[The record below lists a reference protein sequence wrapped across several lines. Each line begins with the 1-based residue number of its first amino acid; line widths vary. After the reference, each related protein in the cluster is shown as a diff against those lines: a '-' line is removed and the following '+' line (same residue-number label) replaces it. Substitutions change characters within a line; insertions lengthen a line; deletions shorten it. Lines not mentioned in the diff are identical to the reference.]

1 MDGRS
6 GPRLLNMRNV
16 LGAVLVA
23 GIATGI
29 YVGKFW
35 KGFGGGSSLGVGVG
49 DPQANSQG
57 TDAGTESPESK
68 TPDRPEPESPPPADV
83 PRIVRVVIDDQSYFV
98 RNEGGDEPID
108 LKQIVALARAAAGD
122 EDGIRIRIYR
132 KFSSRTSAELAL
144 STALAE
150 GGIKDDQTVWV
161 PTPID

>member
-1 MDGRS
+1 
-6 GPRLLNMRNV
+6 MRNV

-49 DPQANSQG
+49 DPQANSQAG
-57 TDAGTESPESK
+57 ADAKSPEIK

-83 PRIVRVVIDDQSYFV
+83 PRVVRVVIDDQSYFV
-98 RNEGGDEPID
+98 RSEGGDEPID
-108 LKQIVALARAAAGD
+108 LKQIVALTRAAAGD

-144 STALAE
+144 SAALVEA
-150 GGIKDDQTVWV
+150 GIKDDQTVWV